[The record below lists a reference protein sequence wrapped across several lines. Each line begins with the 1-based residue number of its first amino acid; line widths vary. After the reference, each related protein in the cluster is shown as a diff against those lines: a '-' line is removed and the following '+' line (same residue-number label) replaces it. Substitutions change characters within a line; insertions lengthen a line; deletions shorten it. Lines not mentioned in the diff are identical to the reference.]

1 MRVLASN
8 DHISVESESSV
19 GFRKAV
25 CCVGLLEL
33 VSFSSEDSYQLL
45 QVLLFASKDV
55 ETRNNQSFPLKLRVL
70 PIACYLTVN
79 LAVYFL
85 KEVPA

>member
-1 MRVLASN
+1 MWA
-8 DHISVESESSV
+8 
-19 GFRKAV
+19 FRKAV

-55 ETRNNQSFPLKLRVL
+55 ETRNNQSFLLKLRVL
-70 PIACYLTVN
+70 PIACLLLDSEY

-85 KEVPA
+85 KEVPASASRKRYGFG

>member
-1 MRVLASN
+1 MVA
-8 DHISVESESSV
+8 V
-19 GFRKAV
+19 RKAV

-55 ETRNNQSFPLKLRVL
+55 ETRNNHAVL
-70 PIACYLTVN
+70 SL
-79 LAVYFL
+79 
-85 KEVPA
+85 EVESAPVCLFIT